1 MHSLLLALATT
12 PAPTPTPSLRPGLSQ
27 DQVTPGLLGFLL
39 TAFIVVALHYAH
51 PAEPLPR
58 DEFERERQ
66 LAELRAIQAGQRS
79 RLP

>member
-1 MHSLLLALATT
+1 MTAWIVLAA
-12 PAPTPTPSLRPGLSQ
+12 
-27 DQVTPGLLGFLL
+27 L
-39 TAFIVVALHYAH
+39 TALVVLALHYAH

-66 LAELRAIQAGQRS
+66 LAELRAFQSGERS

>member
-1 MHSLLLALATT
+1 MTGWIVLF
-12 PAPTPTPSLRPGLSQ
+12 
-27 DQVTPGLLGFLL
+27 VL

-79 RLP
+79 HLT